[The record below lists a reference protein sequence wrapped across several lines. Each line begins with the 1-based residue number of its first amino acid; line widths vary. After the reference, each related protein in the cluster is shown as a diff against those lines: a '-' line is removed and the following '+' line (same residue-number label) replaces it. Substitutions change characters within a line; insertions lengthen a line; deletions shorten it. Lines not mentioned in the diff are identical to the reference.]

1 MVQLLLK
8 SSTTEFE
15 IGYNA
20 AKTHL
25 VCMKKSSGSREGNAL
40 WFAECDIN
48 RKYDLTTECIIVD
61 DSSNES

>member
-20 AKTHL
+20 AKIHL
-25 VCMKKSSGSREGNAL
+25 VCMKKGSGSREGNAL
-40 WFAECDIN
+40 WFAEYDIN
-48 RKYDLTTECIIVD
+48 RKYDF
-61 DSSNES
+61 NY